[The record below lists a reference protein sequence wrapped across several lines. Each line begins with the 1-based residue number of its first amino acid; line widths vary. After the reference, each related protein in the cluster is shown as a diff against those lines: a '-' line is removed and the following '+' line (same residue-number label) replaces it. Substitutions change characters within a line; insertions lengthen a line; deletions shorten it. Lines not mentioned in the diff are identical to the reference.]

1 MADLSLADAL
11 TEPPPE
17 IEGEIKRDFMA
28 TLESEAYDDVVGE
41 TVGKT
46 DYIPLLDVDE
56 NTEHSESKKKPGPDT
71 TSQIEGVPSPKAAVL
86 ANGDHGIEGNDAT
99 GSPTEFLEEKIAYQ
113 GYQNNQNWPENT
125 NFCFEPQQ
133 VLNPI
138 QAEPFKMHRADGLED
153 LLSFPSAP
161 TNAAAFTQQ
170 SSPLED
176 SYGLFP
182 CDTFAPAVL
191 VPQVCPVG
199 PPNSPHAGGVFLS
212 PEALQPLQPTA
223 WPAEEAEMA
232 SAEERTPTEALEI
245 MMGLKSAGV
254 APSRETAVALA
265 KDMAPNTETEVAL
278 AKDMEP
284 PTKEDMA
291 FAKDMESSIESDM
304 SIVKDVVLPTETKE
318 TPAKDGTLFKETER
332 APLTKMDFTSAEGM
346 GSLSEMGMALAK
358 DVVSSAEISSAKELA
373 LSPETEVAPVK
384 DMTPSPETEVA
395 PVKDMT
401 PSPETEVAPVKDM
414 TPSPETEVAPVKD
427 MTSPRKTE
435 MTLVKDM
442 TPSPETEVAPVK
454 DTTSPCKTEMTLVK
468 DMTPSPETEVAPV
481 KDMTPSPETEVAP
494 VKDMTSPRKTE
505 MTLVKDMTPSP
516 ETEVALVKDMAS
528 PPKTEMTLV
537 KDTTPSPETEMA
549 LAKDVV
555 PPSETQ
561 VSPVPVKDTEVVRSQ
576 GEICEDSQLEPV
588 QNEGHSTAPTS
599 TISPERV
606 TATGQKF
613 NLPTDEA
620 STLEKLEQKKP
631 FGSQSSERPSETSGI
646 SKPEEGQPTVSVTG
660 NDITAPPNKELPPS
674 PEKKTKPLATT
685 QPAKTSTSKAKTQP
699 TPLPKQP
706 APTTF
711 GGPTKKPMSLAAGS
725 VPAAPPKRPAAATAR
740 PSISPL
746 KDVKPKPAAEAKIP
760 EKKAT
765 PSKPATPSKLASS
778 PASRP
783 GSKSTQTVPKATAA
797 APVTSA
803 GPSSRGTPVPPPK
816 KPAGVKTEGK
826 PADVKKT
833 VTKSAPADLSRLKTT
848 SSSTVKKNTA
858 VPGATS
864 PAGVAP
870 SRVKSTPAPPRP
882 SGTLAVDKKP
892 TSVRSSSSAPRLS
905 RPPTNASAPDLR
917 NVRAKVGS
925 TENIKHQPGG
935 GRAKVE
941 EKTEAAAAARK
952 PEPNAVTKTAGPGAS
967 AQRPPAGKVQIVS
980 KKLNYSHIQSKCGSK
995 DNIKHVPG
1003 GGNVQIQNKKVDI
1016 SKVSSKCGSKAN
1028 IKHKPG
1034 GGDVKI
1040 ESQKLNF
1047 KEKAQAKVGSL
1058 DNVGH
1063 LPAGGAVKTEGGGSE
1078 APLRPGPPAGEEP
1091 AIPEAVPEAGAPT
1104 SASGLNGHSTLAGGG
1119 DQREAQTLDCQIQ
1132 ETSI

>member
-674 PEKKTKPLATT
+674 PEKKTKP
-685 QPAKTSTSKAKTQP
+685 
-699 TPLPKQP
+699 
-706 APTTF
+706 
-711 GGPTKKPMSLAAGS
+711 
-725 VPAAPPKRPAAATAR
+725 
-740 PSISPL
+740 
-746 KDVKPKPAAEAKIP
+746 AAEAKIP

-917 NVRAKVGS
+917 NVRAK
-925 TENIKHQPGG
+925 
-935 GRAKVE
+935 AKVE

-1132 ETSI
+1132 ETSKWLGLA

>member
-674 PEKKTKPLATT
+674 PEKKTKP
-685 QPAKTSTSKAKTQP
+685 
-699 TPLPKQP
+699 
-706 APTTF
+706 
-711 GGPTKKPMSLAAGS
+711 
-725 VPAAPPKRPAAATAR
+725 
-740 PSISPL
+740 
-746 KDVKPKPAAEAKIP
+746 AAEAKIP

>member
-935 GRAKVE
+935 GR
-941 EKTEAAAAARK
+941 
-952 PEPNAVTKTAGPGAS
+952 
-967 AQRPPAGKVQIVS
+967 
-980 KKLNYSHIQSKCGSK
+980 
-995 DNIKHVPG
+995 
-1003 GGNVQIQNKKVDI
+1003 VQIQNKKVDI

>member
-674 PEKKTKPLATT
+674 PEKKTKP
-685 QPAKTSTSKAKTQP
+685 
-699 TPLPKQP
+699 
-706 APTTF
+706 
-711 GGPTKKPMSLAAGS
+711 
-725 VPAAPPKRPAAATAR
+725 
-740 PSISPL
+740 
-746 KDVKPKPAAEAKIP
+746 AAEAKIP

-935 GRAKVE
+935 GR
-941 EKTEAAAAARK
+941 
-952 PEPNAVTKTAGPGAS
+952 
-967 AQRPPAGKVQIVS
+967 
-980 KKLNYSHIQSKCGSK
+980 
-995 DNIKHVPG
+995 
-1003 GGNVQIQNKKVDI
+1003 VQIQNKKVDI

>member
-674 PEKKTKPLATT
+674 PEKKTKP
-685 QPAKTSTSKAKTQP
+685 
-699 TPLPKQP
+699 
-706 APTTF
+706 
-711 GGPTKKPMSLAAGS
+711 
-725 VPAAPPKRPAAATAR
+725 
-740 PSISPL
+740 
-746 KDVKPKPAAEAKIP
+746 AAEAKIP

-935 GRAKVE
+935 GR
-941 EKTEAAAAARK
+941 
-952 PEPNAVTKTAGPGAS
+952 
-967 AQRPPAGKVQIVS
+967 VQIVS

-1132 ETSI
+1132 ETSKWLGLA